1 MTVLPEGD
9 RLMAERRELSFSSL
23 DEVMPE
29 VDRLL
34 EGHTTTGRWSLGQIC
49 SHLSTAMQYTV
60 EGFPEQAPWLL
71 RRTVGPVAKRQV
83 LGSGVMPE
91 GVKLPEKYLPK
102 PGLDPRAEAEA
113 LRASLRYYLA
123 HTGPLQD
130 HPLFGSMSRDEWD
143 RYHAIHCAHHLSFAR
158 PHAPS

>member
-1 MTVLPEGD
+1 
-9 RLMAERRELSFSSL
+9 MAERRALSFSSL

-49 SHLSTAMQYTV
+49 NHLGTAMQYTV

-83 LGSGVMPE
+83 LGSGAMPE
-91 GVKLPEKYLPK
+91 GVKLPEKYLPR

-113 LRASLRYYLA
+113 LRATIRLYRRA
-123 HTGPLQD
+123 HRPRWRTIPSSARCPATNGI
-130 HPLFGSMSRDEWD
+130 

>member
-1 MTVLPEGD
+1 
-9 RLMAERRELSFSSL
+9 MAERRALSFSDL

-34 EGHTTTGRWSLGQIC
+34 EGHTTTGHWSLGQIC
-49 SHLSTAMQYTV
+49 NHLGTAMQYSV

-83 LGSGVMPE
+83 FSSGAMPE
-91 GVKLPEKYLPK
+91 GIMLPGKYLPA
-102 PGLDPRAEAEA
+102 PGLDSRAEAEA
-113 LRASLRYYLA
+113 LRATIRLFAAHAGRLA
-123 HTGPLQD
+123 D
-130 HPLFGSMSRDEWD
+130 HPLFGSMSRDEWI

>member
-1 MTVLPEGD
+1 
-9 RLMAERRELSFSSL
+9 MAERRALSFSSL

-34 EGHTTTGRWSLGQIC
+34 EGHTTTGQWSLGQIC
-49 SHLSTAMQYTV
+49 NHLSTAMQYTV

-71 RRTVGPVAKRQV
+71 HRTVGPVAKRQV

-91 GVKLPEKYLPK
+91 GVKLPEKYLPR
-102 PGLDPRAEAEA
+102 PDLDPRAEAEA
-113 LRASLRYYLA
+113 LRLAPLLPGAHRPAGGPPPLRLDVPRRM
-123 HTGPLQD
+123 GPLSR
-130 HPLFGSMSRDEWD
+130 HPL
-143 RYHAIHCAHHLSFAR
+143 HHHLSFAR

>member
-1 MTVLPEGD
+1 
-9 RLMAERRELSFSSL
+9 MAERRALSFSSL

-34 EGHTTTGRWSLGQIC
+34 EGHTTTGQWSLGQIC
-49 SHLSTAMQYTV
+49 NHLSTAMRYTV

-83 LGSGVMPE
+83 LGSGAMPE
-91 GVKLPEKYLPK
+91 GVKLPEKYLPR

-123 HTGPLQD
+123 HAGPLAD

-158 PHAPS
+158 PLAPS